1 MTTKRKAYVRPMTST
16 WWKKLPFYRFYMLR
30 EGTAVPAVWFSIE
43 LIFGLFALKHGAES
57 WMGFVGFLQNPV
69 VVILNLIALAAA
81 LLHTK
86 TWFELAPK
94 AANIIV
100 KDEKM
105 GPEPIIKGLWVVT
118 AVVTVVILP
127 LGLFPGDALS
137 YERVLAFAQS
147 FIGRAFLFLMIVLP
161 LWCGL
166 HRMHHAM
173 HDLKI
178 HVPSGKW
185 VFYGLAAILTVV
197 TAIGILTI

>member
-1 MTTKRKAYVRPMTST
+1 
-16 WWKKLPFYRFYMLR
+16 MLR

-118 AVVTVVILP
+118 AVVTVVILYV
-127 LGLFPGDALS
+127 AL
-137 YERVLAFAQS
+137 Y
-147 FIGRAFLFLMIVLP
+147 
-161 LWCGL
+161 W
-166 HRMHHAM
+166 
-173 HDLKI
+173 
-178 HVPSGKW
+178 
-185 VFYGLAAILTVV
+185 
-197 TAIGILTI
+197 